1 MLKDLTFT
9 IPAGSMVGLVGPSG
23 CGKSTLFNLFLRFY
37 DPQSG
42 SLEIDRISLANWN
55 PQALYRA
62 VAWVSQDQCV
72 FKGSVLDNIR
82 YGVPD
87 ASEEEV
93 LRAMR
98 EADLYDDVM
107 KKPQGVAT
115 PASELSGGQK
125 QRLSIA
131 RAVLTDPKILLLDE
145 ATSALDT
152 VSERKVQKALESL
165 MKGRTVIAIA
175 HRLSTIMNANLI
187 MVMESGKII
196 EQGTHAAETATDPK
210 AVEDCAL
217 TLEQLR
223 SRVPADLMG
232 EVDAAVKALKDAA
245 TTLKQEKKR
254 LALRERSMLG
264 SRKWKA
270 ANTLRNAMRAIKL
283 IRPPPSSGPSPPLL
297 LERALSTASEVA
309 TEDLNA
315 QISLIRHHSE

>member
-1 MLKDLTFT
+1 
-9 IPAGSMVGLVGPSG
+9 
-23 CGKSTLFNLFLRFY
+23 
-37 DPQSG
+37 
-42 SLEIDRISLANWN
+42 
-55 PQALYRA
+55 
-62 VAWVSQDQCV
+62 
-72 FKGSVLDNIR
+72 
-82 YGVPD
+82 
-87 ASEEEV
+87 
-93 LRAMR
+93 MR

-115 PASELSGGQK
+115 PAAELSGGQK

-196 EQGTHAAETATDPK
+196 EQGTHAELLQKAGGKYANLVQQQLAVDDDSAK

-254 LALRERSMLG
+254 LALRERSLLG
-264 SRKWKA
+264 PRKWKA
-270 ANTLRNAMRAIKL
+270 ATTLRNAMRAIKL
-283 IRPPPSSGPSPPLL
+283 MRPAPASGPSPPLL
-297 LERALSTASEVA
+297 LERALSTATEVA
-309 TEDLNA
+309 AEDPTA
-315 QISLIRHHSE
+315 QIPLIRHLSE